1 MKNKYKYIK
10 RSAIKALAKSKG
22 KRVSEQFLLILD
34 AFISKK
40 ICIACETHNGGRKT
54 LKGDLAVMIGLASRF

>member
-1 MKNKYKYIK
+1 MKHKYKYIK

-22 KRVSEQFLLILD
+22 KRVSEQFLFILD
-34 AFISKK
+34 AYIGNKIS
-40 ICIACETHNGGRKT
+40 IACETHNGGRKT